1 MGPSRA
7 HLWTPLL
14 FTPVNAGRILHM
26 PRTAK
31 PEGEIQ
37 TALNWFAWYTL
48 HYEASLGSAR
58 EKEIRDIL
66 SSSVVSQSMRH
77 ARAIGLEALVGL
89 AKLTRQ
95 DPGQFL
101 DAALRWW
108 REKGQSVRDAAMQAR
123 TNAVARGEK
132 DPGLVPPGILRKTSS
147 GTYEATQPPVTAATE
162 ERPTTEPPPNSAR
175 RPSRPSKPR
184 KQA

>member
-1 MGPSRA
+1 
-7 HLWTPLL
+7 
-14 FTPVNAGRILHM
+14 M

-31 PEGEIQ
+31 PEGELQ

-58 EKEIRDIL
+58 EKEVRDIL

-77 ARAIGLEALVGL
+77 ARAIGLEALAGL

-95 DPGQFL
+95 EPGQFL

-108 REKGQSVRDAAMQAR
+108 REKGHSVRDAAMQAR
-123 TNAVARGEK
+123 ANAVARGES
-132 DPGLVPPGILRKTSS
+132 DPGLVPPGVLRKTSS
-147 GTYEATQPPVTAATE
+147 GTYESVQPTAAAPVAA
-162 ERPTTEPPPNSAR
+162 RPITEPPPDSSK
-175 RPSRPSKPR
+175 RPSKPAKPR